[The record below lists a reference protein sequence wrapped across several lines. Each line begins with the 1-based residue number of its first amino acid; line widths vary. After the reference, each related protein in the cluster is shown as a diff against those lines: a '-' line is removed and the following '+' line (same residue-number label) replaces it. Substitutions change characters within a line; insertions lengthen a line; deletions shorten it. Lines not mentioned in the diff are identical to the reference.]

1 MRLSDLATGTSATV
15 VQVDDVTA
23 PDPIAS
29 RLRDLGFVDGELVRL
44 VTRGPL
50 GGEPLLVQVG
60 FTRFAL
66 RKAEA
71 MRVVV
76 TTANV
81 HA

>member
-1 MRLSDLATGTSATV
+1 MRLSDLSPGTSATV

-23 PDPIAS
+23 SDPIAS
-29 RLRDLGFVDGELVRL
+29 RLRDLGFVDGEVVRL

-71 MRVVV
+71 LRVVV
-76 TTANV
+76 TTAGTS
-81 HA
+81 A